1 MTTLKMAVW
10 QTIKNTDDVDFSGI
24 WLRSAGWSMWYVV
37 VSFVEV
43 SSVYGQRLNEQAYA
57 INSLKKV
64 HFLGIYASLQEAFE
78 FGCRSFT
85 KQVKTLR

>member
-57 INSLKKV
+57 INSPKNV
-64 HFLGIYASLQEAFE
+64 HFLGIYASLQEAFK

-85 KQVKTLR
+85 EEVKTLP